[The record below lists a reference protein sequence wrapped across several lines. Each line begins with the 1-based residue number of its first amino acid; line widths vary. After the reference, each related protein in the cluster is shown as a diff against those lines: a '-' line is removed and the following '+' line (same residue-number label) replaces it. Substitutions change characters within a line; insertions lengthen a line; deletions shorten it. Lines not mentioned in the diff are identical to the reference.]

1 MLLSMIISRMI
12 YGLRIKIIFPKR
24 KMNTLKRRRMSV
36 PLLADVKIQRR
47 SKKETQSI
55 KHKKFSGMIYG
66 LRIRIIFLKRKMTT
80 LKRRRMSVPLL
91 ADVKIQRRG
100 KKGTQSINH
109 KKFSGMIYG
118 LRIGIIFLKR
128 KMTTLKRRRMSVPLL
143 AVKKI
148 ETRSKKITRI

>member
-1 MLLSMIISRMI
+1 MIAVKAAFYFVALTFCSIIQGMKKTMLLSMIISRMI
-12 YGLRIKIIFPKR
+12 YGLRIRIIFSKR
-24 KMNTLKRRRMSV
+24 KMN
-36 PLLADVKIQRR
+36 
-47 SKKETQSI
+47 
-55 KHKKFSGMIYG
+55 
-66 LRIRIIFLKRKMTT
+66 T

-109 KKFSGMIYG
+109 KKFSRMIYG